1 MEDGQYNEDNWPS
14 VHMSPEESARAAEE
28 LHAKIVMPCHNSK
41 YNLAPH
47 RWKEPLERFATAASD
62 KSYTLATPQI
72 GEVVHPF
79 DSAQTYTHWWEQVE

>member
-1 MEDGQYNEDNWPS
+1 
-14 VHMSPEESARAAEE
+14 MSPEESARAAEE